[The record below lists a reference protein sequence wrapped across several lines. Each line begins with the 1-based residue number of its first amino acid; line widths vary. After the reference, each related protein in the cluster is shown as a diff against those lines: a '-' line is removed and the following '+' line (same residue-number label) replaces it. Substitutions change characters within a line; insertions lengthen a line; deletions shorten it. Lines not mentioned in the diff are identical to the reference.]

1 MYLIVHNDKCNGKNI
16 KKTDCIHFFVNTQ
29 IITEMWVGFSSP
41 RRAEKGHEGL
51 FEPFE
56 KPQDPQTN
64 SPD

>member
-1 MYLIVHNDKCNGKNI
+1 MGKI
-16 KKTDCIHFFVNTQ
+16 LRKQTVSIFFVNTQ